1 MKKAFIVILALWAVS
16 STHAQDTSSQKL
28 RTQFSLMV
36 IPYTKNGEDIRTK
49 IESDFSYRAIISE
62 IGKAFQERGFT
73 VDNFET
79 ALQNVLNDQI
89 GNSSLTQTDLWKK
102 IQEQAPSE
110 IFLNAEIDIYKSPSG
125 NKVSLILKAVDKYTN
140 GEYANSGLLQS
151 NLFYTEDYAKLA
163 QQALLR
169 DQAIDK
175 FLNALDIKFKDISEN
190 GRSVEVKIELLQNSP
205 LSLTDE
211 VGSDYDLLSD
221 LIIDWVKKNS
231 FKNVYRVKSSSA
243 KLLWFDQIKI
253 PIKNVDGNQYRPEDF
268 ARSFRKFL
276 RNLGKQTKAGELQ
289 VPEPIVRSS
298 KILFNI
304 K

>member
-1 MKKAFIVILALWAVS
+1 MRRLFLLSIITSFIVGLQ
-16 STHAQDTSSQKL
+16 AQDTSSQKL
-28 RTQFSLMV
+28 RTQFSVMV
-36 IPYTKNGEDIRTK
+36 VPYAKNGEDIRTK
-49 IESDFSYRAIISE
+49 IESDFAYRAIISE

-73 VDNFET
+73 VENFET
-79 ALQNVLNDQI
+79 ALQNVLNDQV
-89 GNSSLTQTDLWKK
+89 GNSNLTQTDLWKK
-102 IQEQAPSE
+102 IQEQAPAE
-110 IFLNAEIDIYKSPSG
+110 IFLNAEIDVYKSSSG

-175 FLNALDIKFKDISEN
+175 FLNALDIKFKEISEN
-190 GRSVEVKIELLQNSP
+190 GRSVEVKIELLQDSQ

-211 VGSDYDLLSD
+211 VGADYDLLSD

-231 FKNVYRVKSSSA
+231 FKNVYRVKSSTA

-253 PIKNVDGNQYRPEDF
+253 PIKNADGTQYRPEDF
-268 ARSFRKFL
+268 ARSFRKYL
-276 RNLGKQTKAGELQ
+276 RSMGKQTKAGELQ
-289 VPEPIVRSS
+289 VPDPVIRSS